1 MFQGGDEVSK
11 ILWLGSIPR
20 APANSYFS
28 EHTRFVGV
36 VRNRLS
42 AHS

>member
-20 APANSYFS
+20 VPANQVCLLFLEPYIMKV
-28 EHTRFVGV
+28 HK
-36 VRNRLS
+36 
-42 AHS
+42 